1 MNPSPCKQIC
11 SPSKITRRVLCA
23 HYPNCLNLAVRSK
36 WDGFSCG
43 SCGDYQEEDT
53 TRAADWQ
60 RQAEC
65 CGRLLKALFV
75 DKPKKGPGDYRHVR
89 LPPLTRAELAEIWRR
104 QYPDEPVPGGL
115 DSQAR
120 DRTHSEQT
128 VRLWGGRGTIHWEHL
143 NHIHPPWACQ
153 TESLRR

>member
-1 MNPSPCKQIC
+1 MEINVLSGRFVVSFPPVNPSPCKQIC

-23 HYPNCLNLAVRSK
+23 QYPYCLDLAITRQ

-65 CGRLLKALFV
+65 CGRLLKAVFV
-75 DKPKKGPGDYRHVR
+75 DKAKKGPGDYRRRPKPPMTRDELR
-89 LPPLTRAELAEIWRR
+89 LLGCSR
-104 QYPDEPVPGGL
+104 QGVYFAP
-115 DSQAR
+115 
-120 DRTHSEQT
+120 
-128 VRLWGGRGTIHWEHL
+128 
-143 NHIHPPWACQ
+143 
-153 TESLRR
+153 